1 MKLRNLFGLMVA
13 GTLVLA
19 SCKKDDN
26 GGGGGNNNNTTPAI
40 TSLSCATA
48 TISDEAVAQS
58 VYSGTATVPYTGGNG
73 ATYSNGSGVAS
84 TGVTGLTATLV
95 GDVLASGNGNAV
107 FTISGTPATAGTAS
121 FDISLGGQSCTLNLT
136 VNAPLP
142 HVGKWFYDK
151 AYDSAFCCLTRLRN
165 QQPLEFYPDSSGY
178 EYESNGNLQFY
189 LDLKANN
196 SFTELF
202 IDNSTYNGN
211 YVRNGD
217 SLRLNYVGINYV
229 QRNKVTLENAT
240 DMHFYYPRNSYSLG
254 SRYSI
259 IDNNGQADTL
269 IRRFAYMMKK

>member
-26 GGGGGNNNNTTPAI
+26 GGGGGNNNTTPVIA
-40 TSLSCATA
+40 SLSCATA

-73 ATYSNGSGVAS
+73 ATYASGSGITS

-107 FTISGTPATAGTAS
+107 FAISGTPATAGTAT
-121 FDISLGGQSCTLNLT
+121 FAISLGGQSCTLNLT

-142 HVGKWFYDK
+142 HVGKWYYDK
-151 AYDSAFCCLTRLRN
+151 AYDSIFCCRSKLRN
-165 QQPLEFYPDSSGY
+165 QEPLEFVDDSSGY
-178 EYESNGNLQFY
+178 SYEANGNLQFY

-196 SFTELF
+196 TFSELYF
-202 IDNSTYNGN
+202 NNQTYSGN
-211 YVRNGD
+211 YVRNAD
-217 SLRLNYVGINYV
+217 SLRLNYTSIQYT
-229 QRNKVTLENAT
+229 QRNKVTLETAT
-240 DMHFYYPRNSYSLG
+240 DMHYYYPRNSYFLYDTI
-254 SRYSI
+254 R
-259 IDNNGQADTL
+259 NENGQLDTL
-269 IRRFAYMMKK
+269 LYRGAFMMKKQ